1 MFAQTHQLRDLSC
14 RVRRSPE
21 ANPSCTRSR
30 TYFLFAMMFLA
41 GCSPFLGGTKTD
53 QAEDG
58 QGTYS
63 ISTMYDGSVGAK
75 AYASEWLDNDAK
87 NLCRSPYKLISEKS
101 ISNVN
106 HLGEVT
112 SSRLVWNFTCERV
125 AEDSP

>member
-1 MFAQTHQLRDLSC
+1 MFARIHQLRDLSC
-14 RVRRSPE
+14 RVLRSPE

-30 TYFLFAMMFLA
+30 THFLFAMMFLA
-41 GCSPFLGGTKTD
+41 GCSPFSGAKTD

-75 AYASEWLDNDAK
+75 AYTSEWLDSDAK
-87 NLCRSPYKLISEKS
+87 NLCRAPYKLISEKS

-112 SSRLVWNFTCERV
+112 SSRLVWTFTCERV
-125 AEDSP
+125 AEEPP

>member
-1 MFAQTHQLRDLSC
+1 MFARTHQLRALFC
-14 RVRRSPE
+14 RVHGSSE

-30 TYFLFAMMFLA
+30 TYFLFAIMFLV
-41 GCSPFLGGTKTD
+41 GCSPFSGAKTD

-75 AYASEWLDNDAK
+75 AYASGWLDNDAK
-87 NLCRSPYKLISEKS
+87 NLCRAPYKLISEKS
-101 ISNVN
+101 IPNMN

-112 SSRLVWNFTCERV
+112 SSRLVWTFTCERV
-125 AEDSP
+125 REESP